1 MKIYLAAK
9 AKRGFCAG
17 VNRAVETALEQLN
30 DPAGRPVR
38 ILHELVHNKTVVE
51 SLRQKG
57 CEIVENA
64 DDAPEGAVLIFS
76 AHGVSADVE
85 NYARSLPVTVLDATC
100 PLVKQVQNLAAQR
113 SAAGDIVL
121 LAGKK
126 NHREVEGILGRI
138 PGGKHL
144 LTSPSDAE
152 NFIPVAGKTYTLLS
166 QTTFFEEDFR
176 KITEILQKKIPSIHV
191 KNTICPSTSARQ
203 DAVRRMASVCDT
215 VVVVGTPNSSN
226 SKRLCEAAISAGAKS
241 LLLSGTSEFPAE
253 LLQSAMIGVT
263 SGASASEAEVQQ
275 LLQRLLALPG
285 AEFAGEL
292 E

>member
-1 MKIYLAAK
+1 MKIYLA

-17 VNRAVETALEQLN
+17 VNRAVETALEQLHRPEN
-30 DPAGRPVR
+30 GPVR

-51 SLRQKG
+51 SLKKHG

-64 DDAPEGAVLIFS
+64 DDAPAGSILIFS
-76 AHGVSADVE
+76 AHGVSEDVE
-85 NYARSLPVTVLDATC
+85 THAKSLPLTVFDATC

-113 SAAGDIVL
+113 SAAGDVIL

-138 PGGKHL
+138 PGEKYL
-144 LTSPSDAE
+144 LTSPADAE
-152 NFIPVAGKTYTLLS
+152 NFSPASGKAYTLLS
-166 QTTFFEEDFR
+166 QTTFFEEDFE
-176 KITEILQKKIPSIHV
+176 KIVQILQEKISLLQI

-203 DAVRRMASVCDT
+203 DAVRRMAAVCDI
-215 VVVVGTPNSSN
+215 VIVVGTPNSSN

-241 LLLSGTSEFPAE
+241 LLLSGTSDLPES
-253 LLQSAMIGVT
+253 LWNVRTIGVT
-263 SGASASEAEVQQ
+263 SGASASEEEVQQ
-275 LLQRLLALPG
+275 LLQRLLTLPG

-292 E
+292 K